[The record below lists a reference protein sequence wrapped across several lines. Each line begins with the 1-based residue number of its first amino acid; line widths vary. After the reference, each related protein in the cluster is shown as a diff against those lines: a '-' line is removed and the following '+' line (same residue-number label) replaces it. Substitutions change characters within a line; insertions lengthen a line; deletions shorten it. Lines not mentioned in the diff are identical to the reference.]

1 MAEPE
6 RIDNSAMLT
15 LVVSGCGY
23 LAWWSLYCA
32 EYVMK
37 GENSDGCVAFLL
49 LDSVVL
55 NFAQMTVSS
64 APEIPPPLR

>member
-32 EYVMK
+32 EYMVK

-49 LDSVVL
+49 PSWG
-55 NFAQMTVSS
+55 
-64 APEIPPPLR
+64 